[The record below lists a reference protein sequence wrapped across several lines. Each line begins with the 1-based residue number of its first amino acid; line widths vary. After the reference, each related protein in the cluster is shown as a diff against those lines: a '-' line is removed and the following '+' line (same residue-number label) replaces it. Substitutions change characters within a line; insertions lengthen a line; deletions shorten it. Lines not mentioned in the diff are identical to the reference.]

1 MAGRSKEADK
11 NVNTGNTNNESV
23 ANDAEQIVKAAEEK
37 AEALIKAAEKKIEE
51 MFSNAQNTAAA
62 PTIENITIQQPEE
75 KKASLPDYI
84 KNMQEDMKK
93 EEEISLFK
101 DGGKYSEDV
110 YASVNGEHRFQ
121 IQRGKKVKVPKYI
134 AEVIKSSQEQD
145 TKTEEMMRQKQEES
159 LKRLSEMK

>member
-1 MAGRSKEADK
+1 MNQIILSTLLLLVGLVIGFGLTMLINTLRK
-11 NVNTGNTNNESV
+11 NN
-23 ANDAEQIVKAAEEK
+23 AI
-37 AEALIKAAEKKIEE
+37 KKIEE